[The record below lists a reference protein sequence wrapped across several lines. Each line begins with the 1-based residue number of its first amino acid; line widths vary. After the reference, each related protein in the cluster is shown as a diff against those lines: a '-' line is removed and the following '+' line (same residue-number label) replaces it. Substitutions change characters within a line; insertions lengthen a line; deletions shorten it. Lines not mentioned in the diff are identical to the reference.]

1 MSRSSILGPLLFHIF
16 INNLFFNT
24 VKSQVCNFAYDNT
37 LHSSDKKVDT
47 FFYISNMVLK
57 MYWADFKSIPYKQTL
72 KKFNLWFLGINRTL
86 FLSKIW
92 MEELTTPE
100 RLNCSELSS
109 IITWNLRNT
118 LKTNAK
124 KLHLNFMLCRIRKFL
139 TAGKARILANTFIN
153 SQFNY
158 APLIWMFARKI
169 AINIILK
176 IHYKILQVVYSEN
189 SKSYEEHFHLRARS
203 LVVRNLRSDT
213 KGLRFDSGC

>member
-16 INNLFFNT
+16 INLFFNT
-24 VKSQVCNFAYDNT
+24 VKSQVCNFADENT
-37 LHSSDKKVDT
+37 LHSSDKKLDT

-72 KKFNLWFLGINRTL
+72 KNFNLWFLGINRTL

-139 TAGKARILANTFIN
+139 TAGKARILANAFIN

-158 APLIWMFARKI
+158 APLIWLFPRKI

-189 SKSYEEHFHLRARS
+189 SKSYEERFHLRARTPKVCGS
-203 LVVRNLRSDT
+203 ILVASYL
-213 KGLRFDSGC
+213 